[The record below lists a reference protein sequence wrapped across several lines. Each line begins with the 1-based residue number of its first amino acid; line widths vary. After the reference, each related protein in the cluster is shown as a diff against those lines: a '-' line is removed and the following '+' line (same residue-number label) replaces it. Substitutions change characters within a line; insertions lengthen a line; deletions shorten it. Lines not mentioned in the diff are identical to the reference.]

1 MTEEELQHLTRRE
14 EQIMEIL
21 YRLGEATVN
30 EIMESL
36 PSSPTAGAVRRMLNL
51 LHAKGAIR
59 YRHDAARKVY
69 RPTVERNTAG
79 ESALKRVV
87 DTFFAGSISRTVASL
102 FNSSD
107 LDLSADE
114 RRALRELVEKA
125 KEKGR

>member
-51 LHAKGAIR
+51 LHAKGAIQ

-79 ESALKRVV
+79 ESALQRVV
-87 DTFFAGSISRTVASL
+87 DTFFAGSISRTVTSL